1 MPPRD
6 AVDTLLFGENPV
18 LSTRLVRA
26 AAGLFFV
33 ALFAH
38 LPVRYLGGLAT
49 SDSVVVAAVAVA
61 MFAVAAVAAYANDGL
76 FVAIALA
83 SGIGVGFY
91 APAILFE
98 LRNPGE
104 PTLWVLVVGSFTSV
118 AVGAIGFAAGAGVKR
133 LGE

>member
-6 AVDTLLFGENPV
+6 AVDTLLFGENAV

-38 LPVRYLGGLAT
+38 LPVRYLDGLT
-49 SDSVVVAAVAVA
+49 MSDSAVVGIVAVA
-61 MFAVAAVAAYANDGL
+61 MLAVAAGAAYVNDGL
-76 FVAIALA
+76 FVSIALA

-104 PTLWVLVVGSFTSV
+104 ATLWVLVVGSFTSV
-118 AVGAIGFAAGAGVKR
+118 VLGAVGFAIGAGGRRV
-133 LGE
+133 LE

>member
-6 AVDTLLFGENPV
+6 AVDALLFGENAV

-26 AAGLFFV
+26 AAGLFFL

-38 LPVRYLGGLAT
+38 LPVRYAGSLT
-49 SDSVVVAAVAVA
+49 MSDSVVVGAVAVA
-61 MFAVAAVAAYANDGL
+61 MLAVAAGAAYVNDGL
-76 FVAIALA
+76 FVSIALA

-91 APAILFE
+91 APAIVFE

-104 PTLWVLVVGSFTSV
+104 ATLWVLAVGSFTSV
-118 AVGAIGFAAGAGVKR
+118 VLGTLGFAVGAGAKR
-133 LGE
+133 LGA

>member
-6 AVDTLLFGENPV
+6 AVDTLLFGENAV
-18 LSTRLVRA
+18 LSTQLVRV

-38 LPVRYLGGLAT
+38 LPVRYLGGLT
-49 SDSVVVAAVAVA
+49 MSDSAVVGVVAVA
-61 MFAVAAVAAYANDGL
+61 MLAVAAGAAYVNDGL
-76 FVAIALA
+76 FVSIALA

-91 APAILFE
+91 APAIVFE

-104 PTLWVLVVGSFTSV
+104 ATLWVLAVGSFTSV
-118 AVGAIGFAAGAGVKR
+118 VLGAVGFAVGAGAKR
-133 LGE
+133 LGQ

>member
-6 AVDTLLFGENPV
+6 AVDTLLFGENAV

-38 LPVRYLGGLAT
+38 LPVRYLDGLT
-49 SDSVVVAAVAVA
+49 MSDSAVVGIVAVA
-61 MFAVAAVAAYANDGL
+61 MLAVAAGAAYVNDGL
-76 FVAIALA
+76 FVSIALA

-104 PTLWVLVVGSFTSV
+104 ATLWVLAVGSFSSV
-118 AVGAIGFAAGAGVKR
+118 ALGAVGFAIGAGGRRV
-133 LGE
+133 LE

>member
-6 AVDTLLFGENPV
+6 AVDTLLFGENAV
-18 LSTRLVRA
+18 LSTQLVRV

-38 LPVRYLGGLAT
+38 LPVRYLGGLT
-49 SDSVVVAAVAVA
+49 MSDSAVVGVVAVA
-61 MFAVAAVAAYANDGL
+61 MLAVAAGAAYVNDGL
-76 FVAIALA
+76 FVSIALA

-91 APAILFE
+91 APAIVFE

-104 PTLWVLVVGSFTSV
+104 ATLWVLAVGSFTSV
-118 AVGAIGFAAGAGVKR
+118 VLGAVGFAVGAAAKR
-133 LGE
+133 LEQ

>member
-6 AVDTLLFGENPV
+6 AVDALLFGENAV

-38 LPVRYLGGLAT
+38 LPVRYAGGLT
-49 SDSVVVAAVAVA
+49 MSDSVVVGAVAVA
-61 MFAVAAVAAYANDGL
+61 MLAVAAGAAYVNDGL
-76 FVAIALA
+76 FVSIALA

-91 APAILFE
+91 APAIVFE

-104 PTLWVLVVGSFTSV
+104 ATLWVLAVGSFTSV
-118 AVGAIGFAAGAGVKR
+118 VLGALGFAVGAGATR
-133 LGE
+133 LGA

>member
-6 AVDTLLFGENPV
+6 AVDTLLFGENAV
-18 LSTRLVRA
+18 LSTQLVRV

-38 LPVRYLGGLAT
+38 LPVRYLGGLT
-49 SDSVVVAAVAVA
+49 MSDSAVVGVVAVA
-61 MFAVAAVAAYANDGL
+61 MLAVAAGAAYVNDGL
-76 FVAIALA
+76 FVSIALA

-104 PTLWVLVVGSFTSV
+104 ATLWVLAVGSFSSV
-118 AVGAIGFAAGAGVKR
+118 ALGAVGFAIGAGGRRV
-133 LGE
+133 LE